1 MRRQHTEI
9 AITLAL
15 FVVAELLLDALAG
28 DWLKQQL
35 QSFLGG
41 IPAAIGF
48 VAVLALIW
56 VRVSKYEA
64 LAGLG
69 GSRGRRKAGGKKGGV
84 KKESRKGGR

>member
-1 MRRQHTEI
+1 MLT
-9 AITLAL
+9 L

-41 IPAAIGF
+41 IPAIIGLL
-48 VAVLALIW
+48 AVLALIY

-64 LAGLG
+64 LAGV
-69 GSRGRRKAGGKKGGV
+69 RKKKRR
-84 KKESRKGGR
+84 R

>member
-28 DWLKQQL
+28 DWLKQQI
-35 QSFLGG
+35 QQYFGT
-41 IPAAIGF
+41 IPALLGF

-64 LAGLG
+64 LAGV
-69 GSRGRRKAGGKKGGV
+69 RRKKKGKGGGR
-84 KKESRKGGR
+84 KKRKGEG